1 MFSHQ
6 LKSKRNDP
14 VLLFKTIFRHLG
26 TSHNLS
32 WRGGGGG
39 VEEKLGA
46 FNFFG
51 WNKGGLKMP
60 KDDPGGYSSFF

>member
-6 LKSKRNDP
+6 LNSKRNYP

-32 WRGGGGG
+32 WRGGGG
-39 VEEKLGA
+39 EEKLG
-46 FNFFG
+46 
-51 WNKGGLKMP
+51 GLEMP
-60 KDDPGGYSSFF
+60 KDDLGAGVFKFLLRSIPTEQHDA